1 MIMTD
6 DGFLVDRA
14 DVRALASELQNSV
27 SGLNEAVGHGP
38 PAPNA
43 GSSSAKVA
51 DTLASVVRAIAGL
64 IASVEN
70 TASKIHASDGS
81 YGDID
86 NRVETDLRRA
96 GGG

>member
-1 MIMTD
+1 MTD
-6 DGFLVDRA
+6 DGFLIDRE
-14 DVRALASELQNSV
+14 DVQAMASQLQNGV
-27 SGLNEAVGHGP
+27 SGLDEAVGHGP

-51 DTLASVVRAIAGL
+51 DTLASIVQAIAGL
-64 IASVEN
+64 IASVEH
-70 TASKIHASDGS
+70 TVSKIHASDGS

-86 NRVETDLRRA
+86 NRAETDLRHA

>member
-1 MIMTD
+1 MSN
-6 DGFLVDRA
+6 DGFLVDSA
-14 DVRALASELQNSV
+14 DLGALPSQLQNSV
-27 SGLNEAVGHGP
+27 SGLDEAVGHGP

-51 DTLASVVRAIAGL
+51 DALAAVVQAIAGL
-64 IASVEN
+64 VASVEN
-70 TASKIHASDGS
+70 TVSKIHASDGS

-86 NRVETDLRRA
+86 NRAKTDLRRA